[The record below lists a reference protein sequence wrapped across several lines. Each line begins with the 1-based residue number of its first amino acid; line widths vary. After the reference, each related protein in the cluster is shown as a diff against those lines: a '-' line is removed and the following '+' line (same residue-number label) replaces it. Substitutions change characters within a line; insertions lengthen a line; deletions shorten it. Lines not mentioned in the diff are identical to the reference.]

1 MKTLINIIF
10 IIVLAAQI
18 EAQNQNWTT
27 YKVIDYSGIKRNF
40 KLNKSIHLFESIDFL
55 MIPQFGGLFNESFK
69 YVEGITD
76 LKNYYDDFD
85 LGLKLGFNYKI
96 MDKMTFTSVYNIGM
110 LKFNLT
116 EASNIEGAI
125 MKVVFCYNF

>member
-1 MKTLINIIF
+1 MKTIVKLIIF
-10 IIVLAAQI
+10 LGLSFQINAQDI
-18 EAQNQNWTT
+18 RRKIFNNKYQSVFSFNSS
-27 YKVIDYSGIKRNF
+27 VRLF
-40 KLNKSIHLFESIDFL
+40 KSFDFL

-69 YVEGITD
+69 NVEGITN

-96 MDKMTFTSVYNIGM
+96 KDKMTFTSVYNIGM

-116 EASNIEGAI
+116 EASNIQGAI
-125 MKVVFCYNF
+125 IKVVFCYNF